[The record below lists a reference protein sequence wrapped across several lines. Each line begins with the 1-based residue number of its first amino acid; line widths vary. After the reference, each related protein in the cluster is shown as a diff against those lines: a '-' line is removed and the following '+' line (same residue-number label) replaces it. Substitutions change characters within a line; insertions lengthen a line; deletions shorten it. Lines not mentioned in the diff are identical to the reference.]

1 MEWSCGLPLAAWTV
15 IILLLDGKVLG
26 EMRLVCKAW
35 TIHCDQ
41 NIVKLFLS
49 SAGPITDMAMRR
61 FLRKFPQLQE
71 VLINEENYTW
81 GKALDS
87 LPKSLTCLY
96 VDTNARR
103 SDSCDFFQ
111 ALAGFTALTTLHLWG
126 RFDNLLGLEGLSSLK
141 SLCLSGT
148 RYVLGDGAFRS
159 LSGLT
164 NLTYLDLTNCHKLSP
179 THGFATLACFTGLTS
194 LNLAGTMANN
204 TVLLE
209 TVSTL
214 SALAHLEINNDELEN
229 RVMISTTAVRDLK
242 NILPG
247 IRVWKQR
254 FGTKKYLG
262 FRSVLQLVY

>member
-15 IILLLDGKVLG
+15 IILLLEVREDGKVLG
-26 EMRLVCKAW
+26 KMRLVCKAW

-49 SAGPITDMAMRR
+49 SAGPITVMARMR

-71 VLINEENYTW
+71 VLISEENYTW

-87 LPKSLTCLY
+87 LPKSLTCLTL
-96 VDTNARR
+96 DTNVRR
-103 SDSCDFFQ
+103 SDSCD
-111 ALAGFTALTTLHLWG
+111 LAGFTALTTLDLWG
-126 RFDNLLGLEGLSSLK
+126 RFEHLLGLEGLSSLK
-141 SLCLSGT
+141 SLSLSGT
-148 RYVLGDGAFRS
+148 MCVLGDGAFRS

-214 SALAHLEINNDELEN
+214 SALAHLEIDNDELVR
-229 RVMISTTAVRDLK
+229 RVMITTTAVRELK

-254 FGTKKYLG
+254 FSVTKYLG
-262 FRSVLQLVY
+262 FRSELMLVY